1 MSFVNADTCEH
12 YKAATDVI
20 VPPFN
25 IGDIV
30 WYELYGEIKSAVVY
44 SCGGYLTRQGFVITD
59 ANAKSEQGLEVV
71 FGGKSIGKTVF
82 LTTEEAEQ
90 ALKDMRRENSSD
102 N

>member
-1 MSFVNADTCEH
+1 MPFVNADTCEH
-12 YKAATDVI
+12 YKAAADVI

-44 SCGGYLTRQGFVITD
+44 SCCGCLTRRGFVITD
-59 ANAKSEQGLEVV
+59 ACAKSEQGLEVA

-82 LTTEEAEQ
+82 LTRAEAEQ
-90 ALKDMRRENSSD
+90 ALKDMRKE
-102 N
+102 